1 MLINIPPFQLHRFA
15 ALFLK
20 VSRGFDA
27 LMHDL
32 GGASEQVCAF
42 SSIASLLHLPSSHCI
57 LQPLSSLSKT
67 ARHRNGIPGSE
78 LLERLLV
85 VGIVGINVASEPASR
100 DGESGALD
108 GLLHEERPRG
118 RAGEG
123 SGARARCAADEG
135 GDRHCV
141 WCCGVVVV
149 RGYGAEIGY
158 YSLSCLL
165 GCQLLRCRRLAL
177 EAFGL
182 ETWHRRGEHV
192 PGPEGQERRRASPTI
207 ILFFCFCDG
216 DGRII
221 ISKIL

>member
-57 LQPLSSLSKT
+57 LQPLSS
-67 ARHRNGIPGSE
+67 
-78 LLERLLV
+78 LV